1 MAVTEFSRE
10 LARRTHE
17 LDGAMEKLF
26 GTASTLQPLRGF
38 ADLKQPA

>member
-1 MAVTEFSRE
+1 VTEFSRE
-10 LARRTHE
+10 LAQRTHE

-26 GTASTLQPLRGF
+26 GTESTLQPLRGF